1 VKCVFE
7 LNETAKVFSN
17 MPIYEYQCQACR
29 HEFETIQKFS
39 DAPLTRCPEC
49 GKHKLKKKISAVAFR
64 LKGGGWYETDFKS
77 GDKKNVASSSDAG
90 DSSDSSSKSES
101 TSSSDAKAKDDKA
114 TAKSTSD
121 GASKSSNGETK
132 SSAKKSTTKGPSK
145 GSPSTGKSKR
155 DTKDGGKKR

>member
-1 VKCVFE
+1 
-7 LNETAKVFSN
+7 
-17 MPIYEYQCQACR
+17 MPIYEYQCQACQ

-49 GKHKLKKKISAVAFR
+49 GKNKLKKKISAVAFR

-101 TSSSDAKAKDDKA
+101 SSKTETKSESTAAKSSSDG
-114 TAKSTSD
+114 S
-121 GASKSSNGETK
+121 SKSSNGDTK
-132 SSAKKSTTKGPSK
+132 SSAKKSAKKPSK
-145 GSPSTGKSKR
+145 SSPAGGSKR
-155 DTKDGGKKR
+155 DTKGGSGKKR

>member
-1 VKCVFE
+1 
-7 LNETAKVFSN
+7 
-17 MPIYEYQCQACR
+17 MPIYEYQCQACQ

-90 DSSDSSSKSES
+90 SESPSKGESSSTSDSKSG
-101 TSSSDAKAKDDKA
+101 DDKSA
-114 TAKSTSD
+114 AKSTSESS
-121 GASKSSNGETK
+121 SKASNGESK
-132 SSAKKSTTKGPSK
+132 SSAKKSTKKPSK
-145 GSPSTGKSKR
+145 STPQGATKR
-155 DTKDGGKKR
+155 DTKGSGKKR